1 MCEYVCNGTALFCI
15 KNSEIQV
22 EVYMLDILEE
32 QPSSAQK
39 RNWKRAVEKLD
50 YAFQPIINIHSGV
63 CYGYEALLRNF
74 TEAGF
79 QSIEDVF
86 NQAYSDRK
94 LFPLDLYLREKALEK
109 FSCLP
114 YHNRMK
120 LFYNLDNRVLVM
132 PDFSAERTTIILEK
146 YDIHPGAVCL
156 EISEKHDFETF
167 ILNDISSLNEIKNIL
182 NYYRQGL
189 FRIAIDDF
197 GSGLS
202 GLEMLYHTEPD
213 YIKIDRFFIKGIAG
227 DPRKKLLLSS
237 TLKMAHILGIM
248 VIAEGVETIDEFY
261 ACKQIGCDF
270 IQGYL
275 IQRPTVAL
283 DELCEQY
290 EIVKNLNS
298 LDKREMRTDNK
309 MIQDH
314 LEYIEPISLS
324 RSSSTL
330 IDIDTVF
337 ETFRKHKVNS
347 FFPVTNGNGEPVGVI
362 REKDL
367 KEYVYS
373 PYGKDLLK
381 NKTAGKITSFVSKIP
396 VSDINTRV
404 EKILEVFSIDA
415 HSEGIL
421 ITDNGSY
428 IGYLSTNSL
437 IKLLNEKNLAEARDQ
452 NPLTKL
458 PGNTVINRFI
468 STAIHETEEQYVFV
482 YFDFDNFK
490 PFNDEYGFR
499 QGDRAILI
507 FSDILKDMYNRKK
520 CFIGHIGGDDFFAA
534 FKCNEHTMD
543 DIDMLIES
551 AITRFS
557 DDVISMYSPEHRQQ
571 GYTEALNR
579 DGIRTSFPLLGVSAG
594 ILVVPSGPRTTTQ
607 EEMFTRLAHLKK
619 QAKKSTSRKEKA
631 VLDI

>member
-1 MCEYVCNGTALFCI
+1 MCEYACNIPVLCYTEKSTL
-15 KNSEIQV
+15 QV

-32 QPSSAQK
+32 LPSSSQK
-39 RNWKRAVEKLD
+39 RNWKYAVEKLNF
-50 YAFQPIINIHSGV
+50 AFQPIVNIHSGV
-63 CYGYEALLRNF
+63 CYGYEALLRNYS
-74 TEAGF
+74 EAGF
-79 QSIEDVF
+79 ESIEDVF
-86 NQAYSDRK
+86 NQAYKDQK
-94 LFPLDLYLREKALEK
+94 LFPLDLYLREKALER
-109 FSCLP
+109 FSRLP
-114 YHNRMK
+114 FHSRMK

-132 PDFSAERTTIILEK
+132 PDFSAEKTTKILGK

-167 ILNDISSLNEIKNIL
+167 ILNDITSLNEIKNIL
-182 NYYRQGL
+182 NFYRQGL

-202 GLEMLYHTEPD
+202 ELEMLYHIEPD

-248 VIAEGVETIDEFY
+248 VISEGVETIDEFY

-275 IQRPTVAL
+275 IQRPTMAL
-283 DELCEQY
+283 NELREQY

-298 LDKREMRTDNK
+298 LDKRETRTDNK

-314 LEYIEPISLS
+314 LEYIEPVSLS
-324 RSSSTL
+324 RSSTTL

-337 ETFRKHKVNS
+337 ETFQRHKVNS

-381 NKTAGKITSFVSKIP
+381 NKTSGRITSFVSKIP

-458 PGNTVINRFI
+458 PGNTVINRYV
-468 STAIHETEEQYVFV
+468 STAIQETEEQYVFV

-507 FSDILKDMYNRKK
+507 FSDILKDMNNRKK
-520 CFIGHIGGDDFFAA
+520 CFIGHIGGDDFFTA
-534 FKCNEHTMD
+534 FKYNEHTMD
-543 DIDMLIES
+543 YIDMLIES

-557 DDVISMYSPEHRQQ
+557 DDVISIYRPEHRQQ
-571 GYTEALNR
+571 GFIEALNR
-579 DGIRTSFPLLGVSAG
+579 EGVRANYPLLGVSAG

-607 EEMFTRLAHLKK
+607 EEMFTRLAQLKK
-619 QAKKSTSRKEKA
+619 QAKKSAAKKEKA
-631 VLDI
+631 VLDT